1 MTTLGESLPQ
11 EIDRVTGLI
20 PIYASVGPSSAIAI
34 AMMRVAIKKAA
45 TAMAEGDLA
54 AMIVAHED
62 LKGFRE

>member
-1 MTTLGESLPQ
+1 MTLGESLPL

-20 PIYASVGPSSAIAI
+20 PIYAACGPSSGIAI
-34 AMMRVAIKKAA
+34 AMMRAAIKKAA

-62 LKGFRE
+62 LRGFEP